1 MKKVM
6 NSAIVY
12 FILAMVSGVFYREFT
27 KWWDF
32 SGATTLSVLHT
43 HLLILGTGVTLLLS
57 FGFKKQQPKHFNRL
71 FFGYNLSFSLM
82 ILTLLLRG
90 IVQVMDLNLSAPLNA
105 SLSGGVAGLSHIAMA
120 IFLGIFLF
128 AIRKNYLN
136 EIGGK

>member
-43 HLLILGTGVTLLLS
+43 HLLILGTGVALLLS
-57 FGFKKQQPKHFNRL
+57 FAFKKQQPKHFNRL

-90 IVQVMDLNLSAPLNA
+90 IVQVMALNLSASLNA
-105 SLSGGVAGLSHIAMA
+105 SLSGVAGLSHIAMA
-120 IFLGIFLF
+120 IFLVIFLF

>member
-43 HLLILGTGVTLLLS
+43 HLLILGTGVALLLS
-57 FGFKKQQPKHFNRL
+57 FVFKKQQPKHFNRL
-71 FFGYNLSFSLM
+71 FFGYNLSFALM
-82 ILTLLLRG
+82 ILILLLRG
-90 IVQVMDLNLSAPLNA
+90 IVQVMALHLSAPLNA
-105 SLSGGVAGLSHIAMA
+105 SLSGVAGLSHIAMA